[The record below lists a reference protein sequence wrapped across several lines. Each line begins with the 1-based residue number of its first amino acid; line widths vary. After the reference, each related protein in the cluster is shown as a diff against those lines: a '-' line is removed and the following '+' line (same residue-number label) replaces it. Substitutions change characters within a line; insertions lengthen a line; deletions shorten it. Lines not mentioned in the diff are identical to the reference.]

1 MVIELKNPLDN
12 NLGFQMVVTARSMK
26 RALEVRLNENGITS
40 SQYTVLEILWKNN
53 GLSLTDLGK
62 LLYFDNPTITGIINR
77 MARAKL
83 VRRIRDRNDRRVIK
97 VYLTQ
102 KGLELQSVVPKLARA
117 VNRKA
122 VENFEESEK
131 KAILDLTKRL
141 HKNLMN
147 RD

>member
-1 MVIELKNPLDN
+1 MQNPMDN
-12 NLGFQMVVTARSMK
+12 NLGFQMVVAARSMK
-26 RALEVRLNENGITS
+26 RALEIKLNEYSITS
-40 SQYTVLEILWKNN
+40 SQYTVLELLWKYN

-97 VYLTQ
+97 VHLTPKGWDLQTVLPVLAKSVNKKAILNFQ
-102 KGLELQSVVPKLARA
+102 KD
-117 VNRKA
+117 
-122 VENFEESEK
+122 EK

-147 RD
+147 TG

>member
-1 MVIELKNPLDN
+1 MKNPLDN
-12 NLGFQMVVTARSMK
+12 NLGFQIVVTARSMK
-26 RALEVRLNENGITS
+26 RALEIELNENGITS
-40 SQYTVLEILWKNN
+40 SQYAVLAILWKHN

-83 VRRIRDRNDRRVIK
+83 IRRMRDRSDRRVIK
-97 VYLTQ
+97 VYLTP
-102 KGLELQSVVPKLARA
+102 KGLELQSIVPKIAKT

-141 HKNLMN
+141 HKNLTN
-147 RD
+147 ND

>member
-1 MVIELKNPLDN
+1 MKNPLDN
-12 NLGFQMVVTARSMK
+12 NLGFQMVVAARSMK
-26 RALEVRLNENGITS
+26 RALEIELNENGITS
-40 SQYTVLEILWKNN
+40 SQYAVLEMLWKHN

-83 VRRIRDRNDRRVIK
+83 VRRMRDRNDRRVIK

-102 KGLELQSVVPKLARA
+102 KGLELQSVVPKIAKT

-141 HKNLMN
+141 HKNLTN
-147 RD
+147 SD